1 MPPMPPKAP
10 VLPKVS
16 PRTAVGSVTL
26 AWNPS
31 SGSGITNY
39 NLYYGVISGVY
50 TNQTPV
56 GNVTNAT
63 IGLPARGVRYYF
75 AATAVNDQ
83 GLESVYSAE
92 INWLD
97 PLPPPPPTNW
107 LVSVTVQQSLDN
119 TNWLDLTNLAA
130 LTFTNPPTAP
140 ALYWRARMNITP
152 Q

>member
-1 MPPMPPKAP
+1 MGG
-10 VLPKVS
+10 
-16 PRTAVGSVTL
+16 TVTL

-31 SGSGITNY
+31 PGSGVTNY
-39 NLYYGVISGVY
+39 NIYYGVTSGAY

-75 AATAVNDQ
+75 AATAVNAS
-83 GLESVYSAE
+83 GLESVYSSE
-92 INWLD
+92 ISWLD

-107 LVSVTVQQSLDN
+107 LVSVTVQQSQDN
-119 TNWLDLTNLAA
+119 TNWLDLTNLPA
-130 LTFTNPPTAP
+130 LSFTNPPTAP
-140 ALYWRARMNITP
+140 ALYWRTKMNITP